1 MTETLFAFDERNYQE
16 CQQAFRG
23 DNNQE
28 YYLGD
33 YAIEAGSTIDVRAEK
48 KAVGSCSIIRL
59 RSRTKLSFRRSLAH
73 IREDATDVMV
83 LWFVKRGSLNVSHQ
97 CGTST
102 ARAGDFVIT
111 KSMSP
116 FNIECRPDDDSVHEV
131 LHVVLPTLMFRQF
144 ITHEVKAGFTVPA
157 SGREFLIAERMLTDV
172 FEDADELA
180 EHIQQKLVE
189 AALYVLTDAITH
201 CEDLTQERQSLS
213 EKRLQDVLRF
223 VEIHLSDS
231 KLNASMVAEACGI
244 SPRYLSHLLR
254 QNGTSFS
261 TLVWDW
267 RLKTAHQW
275 LSKTQAHDIS
285 IAEIAFRVGFK
296 SPAHFSRLFKRVY
309 KTCPREYRSQAQ
321 PQTTEAVPTRREF
334 FVGGPSALQ

>member
-1 MTETLFAFDERNYQE
+1 MSETLFAFDERNYQQ
-16 CQQAFRG
+16 CQDTFRG

-33 YAIEAGSTIDVRAEK
+33 YTIEAGPQIDVRAERK
-48 KAVGSCSIIRL
+48 TVGSCSIIQLRSKTRL
-59 RSRTKLSFRRSLAH
+59 RFRRTWAH
-73 IREDATDVMV
+73 IREDATDVVV

-116 FNIECRPDDDSVHEV
+116 FAIECRPDDNGQHDVV
-131 LHVVLPTLMFRQF
+131 HVVLPTLTFRQY
-144 ITHEVKAGFTVPA
+144 IPQEIKAGFTVPA
-157 SGREFLIAERMLTDV
+157 DGREFLIAERMLADV
-172 FEDADELA
+172 FEDAEELA
-180 EHIQQKLVE
+180 DHIQEKLVD
-189 AALYVLTDAITH
+189 AALYVLTDAIKG
-201 CEDLTQERQSLS
+201 CDDLAQERQSLS
-213 EKRLQDVLRF
+213 EKRLQDVMRF
-223 VEIHLSDS
+223 IEKHLSDP
-231 KLNASMVAEACGI
+231 KLNATMVAEACGI

-267 RLKTAHQW
+267 RLKTAHKW
-275 LSKTQAHDIS
+275 LSSTAPNEIS
-285 IAEIAFRVGFK
+285 IAEVAFRVGFK

-309 KTCPREYRSQAQ
+309 EVCPREFRAQAA
-321 PQTTEAVPTRREF
+321 PEASNTSNKKDF
-334 FVGGPSALQ
+334 FIGGPSALQ